1 MSMIRTLFSQAKSS
15 PASSVAVA
23 CGGGAAIGGFV
34 SMLGWILD
42 IPRLFDWEGNG
53 ITIKFN
59 AALAVTACG
68 VGIALSAGARK
79 RVVAVRILGF
89 IVFLLGLL
97 TLVQY
102 VTGFNLGVDT
112 LFFSE
117 PAGAP
122 ATSSPGRMGI
132 PSALSFLIL
141 GAALL
146 LISWRKWRRLASALG
161 MGVVLIAWMPI
172 SGYIFGA
179 PQLYAFE
186 PFTNIA
192 LQTAFFL
199 LFLGIGVAAAV
210 PTHGIAEIFTRP
222 DAGGSLFR
230 LLFIPLVLLSVV
242 LTWLRFASIRAGI
255 LDVDSSSA
263 IRSVLELVAVIVL
276 LRWVASI
283 ISRAEAA
290 RISERRA
297 RSELDTHRMVNSAQ
311 ESERR
316 RIARDLHDS
325 VGQELTALRLLLHSL
340 PDKHGDENLDR
351 VQRQAARLDS
361 ELSMLVWQLR
371 PKVLDKYGLV
381 DALDNFSRAWAANN
395 SLEIR
400 YFASM
405 PEERLSSDVE
415 TNLYRIVQ
423 EALNNIQKHA
433 RASEVIISLK
443 QHDSQVIL
451 TVQDD
456 GVGIRENEEPI
467 HTTESGGFGLMGMRE
482 RAAVIGGEFELDS
495 RPGEGTCVTVRLP
508 LRRTVLPPLSDP
520 VRPIFPR

>member
-1 MSMIRTLFSQAKSS
+1 
-15 PASSVAVA
+15 
-23 CGGGAAIGGFV
+23 
-34 SMLGWILD
+34 
-42 IPRLFDWEGNG
+42 
-53 ITIKFN
+53 
-59 AALAVTACG
+59 
-68 VGIALSAGARK
+68 
-79 RVVAVRILGF
+79 
-89 IVFLLGLL
+89 
-97 TLVQY
+97 
-102 VTGFNLGVDT
+102 
-112 LFFSE
+112 
-117 PAGAP
+117 
-122 ATSSPGRMGI
+122 
-132 PSALSFLIL
+132 
-141 GAALL
+141 
-146 LISWRKWRRLASALG
+146 
-161 MGVVLIAWMPI
+161 
-172 SGYIFGA
+172 
-179 PQLYAFE
+179 
-186 PFTNIA
+186 
-192 LQTAFFL
+192 
-199 LFLGIGVAAAV
+199 
-210 PTHGIAEIFTRP
+210 
-222 DAGGSLFR
+222 
-230 LLFIPLVLLSVV
+230 
-242 LTWLRFASIRAGI
+242 
-255 LDVDSSSA
+255 
-263 IRSVLELVAVIVL
+263 
-276 LRWVASI
+276 
-283 ISRAEAA
+283 
-290 RISERRA
+290 
-297 RSELDTHRMVNSAQ
+297 MVNSAQ

-405 PEERLSSDVE
+405 PKERLSSDVE

-520 VRPIFPR
+520 IRPIFPR